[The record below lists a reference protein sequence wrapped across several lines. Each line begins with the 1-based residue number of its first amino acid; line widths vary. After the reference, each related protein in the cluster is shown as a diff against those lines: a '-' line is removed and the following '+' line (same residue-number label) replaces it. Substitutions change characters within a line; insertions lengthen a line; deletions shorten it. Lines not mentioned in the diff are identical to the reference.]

1 MRYSIQN
8 ALLTRSTTSLKEL
21 NFCICVAGLVPAPIQ
36 AVKVAARAA
45 TFFYAFKTILYIMN
59 TIEVENMDKKVVVR
73 ADHLIKSYGEG
84 EALFYALND
93 VSMEVYD
100 GELLVILGGSGS
112 GKSTLLN
119 MLGGMDKVE
128 SGTIIVNGKDIT
140 KMNNNQLTIYRR
152 DDVGFVYQF
161 FNLINDVTVFQNV
174 TLAPKSGRNKERAM
188 KLLKAV
194 GLEGKEN
201 KFPRQMSGGQQQR
214 VAIARA
220 LNKDSNILFCD
231 EPTGALDDASGK
243 AVLALLDEIHKNGKT
258 IVLVTHTREIAS
270 MADRV
275 ITMKDGKIVGEEIN
289 EHPVSA
295 AEVKW

>member
-1 MRYSIQN
+1 M
-8 ALLTRSTTSLKEL
+8 E
-21 NFCICVAGLVPAPIQ
+21 
-36 AVKVAARAA
+36 
-45 TFFYAFKTILYIMN
+45 M
-59 TIEVENMDKKVVVR
+59 KVVIKASNLV
-73 ADHLIKSYGEG
+73 KSYGEG
-84 EALFYALND
+84 EAMFYALND
-93 VSMEVYD
+93 VSMEVY
-100 GELLVILGGSGS
+100 EHEFLVILGGSGS

-119 MLGGMDKVE
+119 MLGGMDRVD
-128 SGTIIVNGKDIT
+128 SGTILVNGKDIT

-161 FNLINDVTVFQNV
+161 FNLLNELTVFQNV
-174 TLAPKSGRNKERAM
+174 TLAPKSGRNKERAAA
-188 KLLKAV
+188 LLKAV

-201 KFPRQMSGGQQQR
+201 KFPRQLSGGQQQR

-243 AVLALLDEIHKNGKT
+243 AVLALLDQIHKEGKT

-275 ITMKDGKIVGEEIN
+275 ITMKDGHIVKEEIN

-295 AEVKW
+295 DEVKW